1 MSFYPLGSLFIAP
14 FLRFCLCAPL
24 GAAHTL
30 TGSAQ
35 GAQTLSLVVHSGTLC
50 KANMAASCARTLT
63 KVGLSFLE
71 SPAARRSGAFSY
83 LLGNVGA
90 HGSRRA
96 YGTGGAGFRSKL
108 LSGVRQGG
116 GRVLGCAFL
125 LGGGLGL
132 YQTVKL
138 SVQQHLAKEE
148 RKVSEVSGCL
158 WSSPS
163 ACSKLTCLR
172 CVQPGSLVRSQRLR
186 TSATSSEYC
195 LLLCFYWS
203 RNTIKAFK
211 MRCCLVLKLSLQI
224 CL

>member
-1 MSFYPLGSLFIAP
+1 MRATVGGTHPDRLSSGRRNP
-14 FLRFCLCAPL
+14 
-24 GAAHTL
+24 
-30 TGSAQ
+30 
-35 GAQTLSLVVHSGTLC
+35 LSLVVHSGTLC
-50 KANMAASCARTLT
+50 KANMAASCARTLG

-71 SPAARRSGAFSY
+71 SPAVRRSSAFSY
-83 LLGNVGA
+83 LLRNVGA

-96 YGTGGAGFRSKL
+96 YGTGGAEFRSKL

-138 SVQQHLAKEE
+138 SVQQHLAEEE
-148 RKVSEVSGCL
+148 RKVSEVSGC
-158 WSSPS
+158 P

-172 CVQPGSLVRSQRLR
+172 CVQPGSPVRAQLLR
-186 TSATSSEYC
+186 TPATSSEYH
-195 LLLCFYWS
+195 LLLRFYWS
-203 RNTIKAFK
+203 RNAIKAFK
-211 MRCCLVLKLSLQI
+211 MRCCLVLELSLQI